1 MLNFSFLFQ
10 SSFYIDVVTQGLA
23 YSILAIGVLLTYQV
37 LDYADLTVE
46 GSFPLGAAAGAMCI
60 THNINPFFSLI
71 VAFIVGLLAGYATGF
86 LHVKCKI
93 SSLLSGI
100 LVMTGM
106 YSINLIVSNDQSQ
119 IALFTYD
126 TIFTYGSMIAQNFS
140 GDTAT
145 WIIKLW
151 PIFILLVIVGIMKLL
166 LDWFLDTKY
175 GFLMRIAGDNPQ
187 LISSLG
193 KDLGHIKMNGLA
205 ISNGYAAVSGA
216 VVSQLLRYFD
226 VQLGTG
232 MIVMGLASVI
242 IGLTVFKRFK
252 FFGFTTSVILG
263 AITYRLTIA
272 VALNLGLPPNNLKL
286 IMAVIFIIVLVLGNG
301 VMGKFFHRSVKG

>member
-1 MLNFSFLFQ
+1 MNLLNFFT
-10 SSFYIDVVTQGLA
+10 DVVSQGLA

-60 THNINPFFSLI
+60 THNINPFLSLI
-71 VAFIVGLLAGYATGF
+71 VAFIAGMLAGYATGF

-100 LVMTGM
+100 LVMTGLW
-106 YSINLIVSNDQSQ
+106 SVNLAVAQDQSR
-119 IALFTYD
+119 IVLFSYD
-126 TIFTYGSMIAQNFS
+126 TIFTYGTTISQNFS
-140 GDTAT
+140 GEMAV
-145 WIIKLW
+145 WIKKLW
-151 PIFILLVIVGIMKLL
+151 PIIILLILVIIMKLL
-166 LDWFLDTKY
+166 IDWFLDTKY

-193 KDLGHIKMNGLA
+193 QDLGHIKMNGLA
-205 ISNGYAAVSGA
+205 ISNGYAGVSGA

-226 VQLGTG
+226 VQLGAG

-242 IGLTVFKRFK
+242 IGLTVFKRIK
-252 FFGFTTSVILG
+252 IFGFTTSVILG

-272 VALNLGLPPNNLKL
+272 LALNFGLPPNYMKL
-286 IMAVIFIIVLVLGNG
+286 VMSLIFIAVLVLGNG
-301 VMGKFFHRSVKG
+301 FLGKFFHRSMKG